1 MALDMLPTLETLLTV
16 LGWVLMAVPL
26 GLFAFVSAHLILT
39 VAKEDSLVQLLV
51 FLLTTAFIVGAGILG
66 VVYGTNWLSS
76 I

>member
-1 MALDMLPTLETLLTV
+1 MAADMLPTLETLLTV
-16 LGWVLMAVPL
+16 LGWVLVVAPL

-51 FLLTTAFIVGAGILG
+51 FLLATAFIVGAGILG
-66 VVYGTNWLSS
+66 IVYGTNWLTN